1 MFSAPPP
8 PLTIVQ
14 KLKTFASIHW
24 RGIVAFLAPIVCIFM
39 LTPFPPEK
47 YQWCAYTLVIMAVY
61 WVSECI
67 PLQVTSFLP
76 VIVFPLTGVM
86 NTRKTCQ
93 AYVNDTIIMF
103 LGSIM
108 LASAVEQSGLHKR
121 LALRC
126 IKCIGYSH
134 YKTLFAVC
142 FVTMFISMWITNTA
156 AATLMVPIVFA
167 LLRVYEQQGLMRI
180 YEKNASGEQ
189 QATELTSCYFCAIT
203 FAATI
208 GGVGTLVG
216 TATNLVFKGL
226 FITTYPTAPEYLS
239 FPAFSGFAIPYML
252 AMNICMYIY
261 LLFMYMG
268 LGRPSSA
275 NAKKV
280 KMTKEAIAAAKRAV
294 DKDINALGSI
304 TWHEVLVLLLFGGAM
319 AMFFC
324 RSPQIFNGWA
334 DLISESA
341 GIPSN
346 FIKDSASAALVVFL
360 MILLPST
367 KELLKNFTVK
377 NREDLPTNSV
387 MSVIN
392 WFEMNKTLPYSFIFL
407 LGGGF
412 ALSTAAKKENS
423 DLNGKI
429 GEFLQQLSDL
439 PNAVI
444 LLIII
449 IFTVFVTNFA
459 SNVAVCNVI
468 APIAMEL
475 AKVTK
480 QNPLW
485 YNIAAG
491 FSASFCFMIP
501 VGTPG
506 NLIIVAGA
514 GPTVTTIIITWAAIY
529 FYAPIVWPDLHE
541 MPEWVHKRVV
551 TVWHVVPIENE
562 STTLSR
568 RCGGGPA
575 RREQKEATELKS
587 VDDVTLSRVSQPQEQ
602 KEATELKSV
611 DDVTLS
617 RVSQPQITIDGYD
630 DKQHVLLEKII
641 EHIVNF
647 KVDPQR
653 FAIMKENHIHKE
665 LRVDMAEFMLK
676 GFNAAKP
683 QTIVLWGPPPDLQN
697 QIAQP
702 SSAISFKHSTQSR
715 IEYGRTCKDIGC
727 LNSEVCVLADDPCP
741 IGHTR
746 DCGTYPTCKKKTAV
760 EGSHAEPQ
768 PSAPRPTP
776 ARPQLPSAGSAP
788 NYPPP
793 APPAGG
799 SPYGGSPYGGS
810 SPYGNNNGGG
820 SPYGNN
826 NGGGSPYGNNNG
838 GGSPYGGNPYGG
850 NSNGGSNYPGGSP
863 YGGNPYGGSSNP
875 GGSPYGGHSPY
886 GGNSPYGGS
895 TGNRGGNS
903 PYGGTSS
910 GGSSGK
916 KSPLD
921 SIFNTLSNYAGGGG
935 HGTSGGSGGSGL
947 SNIFGSLLTN
957 LSKNG
962 GVNSLFSN
970 TRPIMENPNYSA
982 PSNSRSSNT
991 QHYPSG
997 YQQSYNQ
1004 PPAQNRNYG
1013 QSHAKPNAAS
1023 TYKPA
1028 TYGWNVGQYEDVL
1041 KQLKWPMVTG
1051 ADNSPLP
1058 KDVLVKFYG
1067 LTKFLFLIE
1076 EPDDEQARMLSGDFS
1091 LENPCLPVKIL
1102 LRPLKKRF
1110 TFHFT
1115 GQRQTARLDRPEWFL
1130 TQTLTWIK
1138 DHQGFMSPT
1147 GTRNV
1152 PELTSQAAE
1161 EAGVWAEAPG
1171 LLGRLRDAGLKA
1183 LVDHAFMEFKA
1194 AMREYRRQK

>member
-1 MFSAPPP
+1 MSCEVARCRCHFAFRRATPHP
-8 PLTIVQ
+8 Q
-14 KLKTFASIHW
+14 KDK
-24 RGIVAFLAPIVCIFM
+24 
-39 LTPFPPEK
+39 K
-47 YQWCAYTLVIMAVY
+47 D
-61 WVSECI
+61 SEI
-67 PLQVTSFLP
+67 RFT
-76 VIVFPLTGVM
+76 
-86 NTRKTCQ
+86 
-93 AYVNDTIIMF
+93 
-103 LGSIM
+103 
-108 LASAVEQSGLHKR
+108 SGLPEMGRKFMMDWKTSLLT
-121 LALRC
+121 LAL
-126 IKCIGYSH
+126 
-134 YKTLFAVC
+134 
-142 FVTMFISMWITNTA
+142 
-156 AATLMVPIVFA
+156 
-167 LLRVYEQQGLMRI
+167 
-180 YEKNASGEQ
+180 
-189 QATELTSCYFCAIT
+189 
-203 FAATI
+203 
-208 GGVGTLVG
+208 
-216 TATNLVFKGL
+216 
-226 FITTYPTAPEYLS
+226 
-239 FPAFSGFAIPYML
+239 
-252 AMNICMYIY
+252 
-261 LLFMYMG
+261 
-268 LGRPSSA
+268 
-275 NAKKV
+275 
-280 KMTKEAIAAAKRAV
+280 
-294 DKDINALGSI
+294 
-304 TWHEVLVLLLFGGAM
+304 VLY
-319 AMFFC
+319 
-324 RSPQIFNGWA
+324 A
-334 DLISESA
+334 D
-341 GIPSN
+341 
-346 FIKDSASAALVVFL
+346 
-360 MILLPST
+360 
-367 KELLKNFTVK
+367 
-377 NREDLPTNSV
+377 
-387 MSVIN
+387 
-392 WFEMNKTLPYSFIFL
+392 
-407 LGGGF
+407 
-412 ALSTAAKKENS
+412 
-423 DLNGKI
+423 
-429 GEFLQQLSDL
+429 
-439 PNAVI
+439 
-444 LLIII
+444 
-449 IFTVFVTNFA
+449 
-459 SNVAVCNVI
+459 
-468 APIAMEL
+468 
-475 AKVTK
+475 
-480 QNPLW
+480 
-485 YNIAAG
+485 G
-491 FSASFCFMIP
+491 FS
-501 VGTPG
+501 
-506 NLIIVAGA
+506 
-514 GPTVTTIIITWAAIY
+514 
-529 FYAPIVWPDLHE
+529 
-541 MPEWVHKRVV
+541 K
-551 TVWHVVPIENE
+551 
-562 STTLSR
+562 
-568 RCGGGPA
+568 
-575 RREQKEATELKS
+575 
-587 VDDVTLSRVSQPQEQ
+587 
-602 KEATELKSV
+602 
-611 DDVTLS
+611 
-617 RVSQPQITIDGYD
+617 
-630 DKQHVLLEKII
+630 
-641 EHIVNF
+641 
-647 KVDPQR
+647 
-653 FAIMKENHIHKE
+653 
-665 LRVDMAEFMLK
+665 
-676 GFNAAKP
+676 
-683 QTIVLWGPPPDLQN
+683 
-697 QIAQP
+697 
-702 SSAISFKHSTQSR
+702 
-715 IEYGRTCKDIGC
+715 YGRTCKDIGC

-1028 TYGWNVGQYEDVL
+1028 TYGWNVGIGDDINNLGNAYQIENELVARRDALQNSLRVVNTEVPTEISASIDKAKKNCSHTAELKAKSEILQEKVDKFLTNTEPLRNELSKRFAAINKLEKVLCYLKQYEDVL

-1194 AMREYRRQK
+1194 AMREYRRQKWHAMLVVEENALCVSGPLCRLFPRYVLVSLPLPRGWRQPYQ